1 MGSPAAASLSLMKQ
15 EPQQSTNSPSSSF
28 GIKQESYVI
37 KQESEANTTP
47 YMTPRYSVE
56 HVRQYVNIQLVYSS
70 QYPFRMEIRKFLLKI
85 FFTSKGTGV
94 LTLWSI
100 FSSNMMLS
108 RSFDMG
114 PQSVH
119 ADHPNLNHQM
129 NLVMKKLSDMTSLIQ
144 VKIFRK
150 CSIKS

>member
-37 KQESEANTTP
+37 KQESEANSTP
-47 YMTPRYSVE
+47 YMTPRYWVE
-56 HVRQYVNIQLVYSS
+56 HVNIQLIYSS

-85 FFTSKGTGV
+85 FFTSKRTGV

-114 PQSVH
+114 PQSAH

-144 VKIFRK
+144 VKIYAGYIILK
-150 CSIKS
+150 ANT